1 MKKKAGL
8 ERIVARS
15 GWLFILPWLI
25 GLVYFVGI
33 PLIQSLVYMFSK
45 LTIKTSGFDME
56 FIGFENIKYAVSVDP
71 DYIKALVSSFSALLW
86 QVPLILVYSMFF
98 GVMLNQKFRGRTIV
112 RAIMFIP
119 VIIASG
125 VVMSVIKGDYVAQTL
140 LTGEKA
146 SSMFQITGIQD
157 FLMKL
162 RIGSDLINAMMGV
175 VNNIFE
181 LSWRSGIQ
189 ILLMLAALQGVPQ
202 SYYEVSRIEGAT
214 GWETFW
220 KITFPLTLPIVF
232 VNVIFTIIESFTD
245 ISSPV
250 MTQIAKQ
257 QNRLWIE
264 YAATQTWIYSL
275 IVFAVVGLFFLII
288 QRRITYAEY

>member
-1 MKKKAGL
+1 MKKKVGL

-33 PLIQSLVYMFSK
+33 PLIQSLVYVFSK
-45 LTIKTSGFDME
+45 LTIRTSGFDME

-71 DYIKALVSSFSALLW
+71 DYIKALVSSFSSLLW

-98 GVMLNQKFRGRTIV
+98 GVLLNQKFRGRTVV

-146 SSMFQITGIQD
+146 SSMFQITGIQN

-214 GWETFW
+214 SWETFW

-232 VNVIFTIIESFTD
+232 VNVIFTVIESFTD